1 MSKASGSIRP
11 SLVSLFRWGSVPGSP
26 SEVRAYLQRRVTI
39 YLGFAAAF
47 WGAAWLLATLVG
59 LITQPEDVLGADHLW
74 RTLSHL
80 SMTFALAGLWWAL
93 KRKERSTRWLIVMDL
108 ATAILQG
115 CFLGILA
122 LGMVPLIRY
131 RPDLICML
139 GVTYVLVARAA
150 VVPSAAPRT
159 MLIGVM
165 TGLPVCLAILAMY
178 RIAYAKGIAVAQSYP
193 GDHATPLTFLL
204 WALLYTLL
212 AIALSSFVS
221 QVIYGLQRA
230 VQKARQLGQYTLE
243 GTIGEG
249 GMGVVYRGRHALLR
263 RPTALKLLPPERAGA
278 AAVARF
284 EREVQITSQLTHPN
298 TVAIYDYGRTPDNVF
313 YYAMEFLDGIDLQEL
328 VERDGPQPAARVRQ
342 LVSQIV
348 SALGE
353 AHARGI
359 IHRDIK
365 PSNIF
370 VGERGLIPDFIKV
383 LDFGLARD
391 FDRAESALTLDG
403 KLMGTPLYM
412 SPEQIL
418 GAPLDGRSD
427 LYSVGALSYYLLTG
441 TPVFNGNTVVEVCA
455 AHLHTAAVRPSTR
468 LGKPV
473 PASIEGVLLACLEK
487 APADRPRDAAALLA
501 LLEACTDLEPWTP
514 DDARRWWLERGP
526 RAQQLPEPH
535 IEAVAP

>member
-26 SEVRAYLQRRVTI
+26 SEVRAYLQGRVTI

-47 WGAAWLLATLVG
+47 WGVAWLLATLVG
-59 LITQPEDVLGADHLW
+59 LLTQPEDILGMDHLL
-74 RTLSHL
+74 RTASHL
-80 SMTFALAGLWWAL
+80 PMTLALAGLWWAL
-93 KRKERSTRWLIVMDL
+93 KRKQRSKRWLITVDLVTAVM
-108 ATAILQG
+108 QG
-115 CFLGILA
+115 LFLGILA

-150 VVPSAAPRT
+150 VVPSAAPLT
-159 MLIGVM
+159 MLVGVM

-193 GDHATPLTFLL
+193 GDHTTPISFLL

-221 QVIYGLQRA
+221 QVIYGLSRA
-230 VQKARQLGQYTLE
+230 VQKARQLGQYTLD

-249 GMGVVYRGRHALLR
+249 GMGVVYRGQHALLR

-313 YYAMEFLDGIDLQEL
+313 YYAMEFLEGIDLQKL
-328 VERDGPQPAARVRQ
+328 VERDGPQPAARVRRLIFQ
-342 LVSQIV
+342 VV
-348 SALGE
+348 SALAE
-353 AHARGI
+353 AHARGV

-370 VGERGLIPDFIKV
+370 LCERGLIPDFVKV

-391 FDRAESALTLDG
+391 FDRGDSALTLDG

-412 SPEQIL
+412 SPEQIV

-427 LYSVGALSYYLLTG
+427 LYSVAALTYYLLTG
-441 TPVFNGNTVVEVCA
+441 APVFSGNTVVEVCA
-455 AHLHTAAVRPSTR
+455 AHLHSDVVRPSTR

-473 PASIEGVLLACLEK
+473 PASLEALLLSCLEK
-487 APADRPRDAAALLA
+487 SPDKRPNDALA
-501 LLEACTDLEPWTP
+501 LLERLDACNDIGPWTP
-514 DDARRWWLERGP
+514 DDARRWWLERG
-526 RAQQLPEPH
+526 AQARPQPKANL
-535 IEAVAP
+535 